1 MTQEDI
7 FDQNQA
13 DFYGV
18 DISVIRKAMKREI
31 PHMFLVKED
40 GKFKSIMMTQSEY
53 EEKYQKRN
61 SNPKPYKYNVPDKY
75 YGRKFSKDWIKE
87 VFG

>member
-18 DISVIRKAMKREI
+18 DVSVVRKAMKRET
-31 PHMFLVKED
+31 PHLFLVKED

-61 SNPKPYKYNVPDKY
+61 FLLYMQLPAQKPCSRHQRQDMTLN
-75 YGRKFSKDWIKE
+75 
-87 VFG
+87 